1 MIDIDQKMPKDIV
14 LEVAQRVKKRRKE
27 LGFTQAQVAERAG
40 MSLASYKRF
49 EQKGLIAFQSLVAV
63 SFVFRCSDDFDELF
77 AKRGYRSIDEVIAE
91 RKAQRRVFSNLAH
104 RR

>member
-14 LEVAQRVKKRRKE
+14 LEVAQRVRKRRKE

-63 SFVFRCSDDFDELF
+63 SFVFRCSNDFDELF

-91 RKAQRRVFSNLAH
+91 RKAQRRV
-104 RR
+104 R

>member
-14 LEVAQRVKKRRKE
+14 LEIAQRVKKRRKE
-27 LGFTQAQVAERAG
+27 LGFTQVQMAERAG

-49 EQKGLIAFQSLVAV
+49 EQKGLIALQSLVAV
-63 SFVFRCSDDFDELF
+63 SFVLRCSNDFDELF

-91 RKAQRRVFSNLAH
+91 RKAQRRV
-104 RR
+104 R

>member
-14 LEVAQRVKKRRKE
+14 LEIAQRVKKRRKE

-40 MSLASYKRF
+40 TSLASYKRF
-49 EQKGLIAFQSLVAV
+49 EQKGLIALQSLVSV
-63 SFVFRCSDDFDELF
+63 SFVLGYSNDFDELF

-91 RKAQRRVFSNLAH
+91 RKAQRRV
-104 RR
+104 R